1 MGYFICDVRGFVLI
15 VKDAKIEGLVEGV
28 QISDLFDLTPDT
40 LFSTKLEK
48 ILKVKFKG
56 NKKDSFKISRSRL
69 EGDLVCRVVDSSMT
83 KRSFFDLKKE
93 NTFDD
98 VYSVSK
104 FPSENPNPVFRI
116 SFDGALLYANNACI
130 DLLCDKKGDVSGNR
144 FAKTDLCM
152 GSSVENLHMGNV
164 TQNRNGEKELYLKE
178 RCYLFQWAVITEEGY
193 INYYVQDVSQNK
205 ENEINAEVNLQ
216 RNIAL
221 LKNLQ
226 GAVLVENE
234 KSEIIVWNSQV
245 KSVLKV
251 DLSKTSEKLWTLES
265 IFTPKQRSL
274 LFFTPKD
281 KSVPSS
287 SEITLKNDLV
297 FKREYIPVYV
307 KNVFRGVMWKFND
320 ISLEKRQQRELVD
333 AKFSAEKSL
342 RFKANFISNMS
353 HEIRTP
359 MNGIIGMSELL
370 RKLKLPGKGDEY
382 VKNIGNCS
390 SNLLTIINDILD
402 LSKIESG
409 KLIVENNEIN
419 LQSIVRQAFE
429 TVSYLAQKKGFKY
442 ELDFS
447 AELIGVVV
455 KTDGVRLGQVLINLL
470 SNAVKFTKEGSV
482 KLVVSG
488 VKREDK
494 LAVCFEVEDT
504 GVGIPV
510 DKQELIFKAFE
521 QAEVGIARKYG
532 GTGLGLSICKLLC
545 DLLGGT
551 IDVVSEIDRGS
562 RFIMKMSFSVVQE
575 GILKPENMTNED
587 FNSKS
592 VVFNSSAKVLVVD
605 DGAVNRLYAEE
616 LLKEIGLVVDT
627 AESGEEA
634 IEKVQGRTY
643 DLILMDLQ
651 MPGKNGFDTVKYL
664 RKTLFI
670 QTPVV
675 AFSANLLNGEKSKAE
690 SVGMSGFLSKPFYQ
704 KDLEILLKEFGIK

>member
-1 MGYFICDVRGFVLI
+1 
-15 VKDAKIEGLVEGV
+15 
-28 QISDLFDLTPDT
+28 
-40 LFSTKLEK
+40 
-48 ILKVKFKG
+48 
-56 NKKDSFKISRSRL
+56 
-69 EGDLVCRVVDSSMT
+69 
-83 KRSFFDLKKE
+83 
-93 NTFDD
+93 
-98 VYSVSK
+98 
-104 FPSENPNPVFRI
+104 
-116 SFDGALLYANNACI
+116 
-130 DLLCDKKGDVSGNR
+130 
-144 FAKTDLCM
+144 
-152 GSSVENLHMGNV
+152 
-164 TQNRNGEKELYLKE
+164 
-178 RCYLFQWAVITEEGY
+178 
-193 INYYVQDVSQNK
+193 
-205 ENEINAEVNLQ
+205 
-216 RNIAL
+216 
-221 LKNLQ
+221 
-226 GAVLVENE
+226 
-234 KSEIIVWNSQV
+234 
-245 KSVLKV
+245 
-251 DLSKTSEKLWTLES
+251 
-265 IFTPKQRSL
+265 
-274 LFFTPKD
+274 
-281 KSVPSS
+281 
-287 SEITLKNDLV
+287 
-297 FKREYIPVYV
+297 
-307 KNVFRGVMWKFND
+307 
-320 ISLEKRQQRELVD
+320 
-333 AKFSAEKSL
+333 
-342 RFKANFISNMS
+342 
-353 HEIRTP
+353 
-359 MNGIIGMSELL
+359 
-370 RKLKLPGKGDEY
+370 
-382 VKNIGNCS
+382 
-390 SNLLTIINDILD
+390 
-402 LSKIESG
+402 
-409 KLIVENNEIN
+409 
-419 LQSIVRQAFE
+419 
-429 TVSYLAQKKGFKY
+429 
-442 ELDFS
+442 
-447 AELIGVVV
+447 
-455 KTDGVRLGQVLINLL
+455 LGQVLINLL